1 LLFDDAPLKPGR
13 AGEPRDSFV
22 PRHSRYAVVMA
33 GGSGT
38 RFWPRSRQRTPKQFL
53 PIVGGQSMLRETV
66 ARVAPLVGPSHVVV
80 VAGRSQ
86 ARAVRTELPR
96 LARRNLLAE
105 PVGRNTAAA
114 IALAALVLERRSPG
128 ASMVVLPADHAISA
142 HGVFRADLRLA
153 LRVAEE
159 TGALVT
165 LGLPPTRPETG
176 YGYIRPAKAIPGT
189 RGRVARVAA
198 FIEKPNL
205 RRAEALVAEGRV
217 LWNAGIF
224 AWRASDVLEELRAHV
239 PAVVGPLEAALARG
253 GGALAAAYRRIP
265 SVSIDH
271 GVLEHSRRVMV
282 VRARFPWSDVG
293 SWAAVEPF
301 WRGAANGDNTVRGHA
316 LPIDSRGCVVD
327 SPERLV
333 ALVGVE
339 DLVVVDAG
347 DAVLV
352 CRKDRAQDVRL
363 VVDELRRRGL
373 ARYL

>member
-1 LLFDDAPLKPGR
+1 
-13 AGEPRDSFV
+13 
-22 PRHSRYAVVMA
+22 
-33 GGSGT
+33 
-38 RFWPRSRQRTPKQFL
+38 
-53 PIVGGQSMLRETV
+53 
-66 ARVAPLVGPSHVVV
+66 
-80 VAGRSQ
+80 
-86 ARAVRTELPR
+86 
-96 LARRNLLAE
+96 
-105 PVGRNTAAA
+105 
-114 IALAALVLERRSPG
+114 
-128 ASMVVLPADHAISA
+128 MVVLPADHAIAA

-176 YGYIRPAKAIPGT
+176 YGYIRPAAAVPGT

-198 FIEKPNL
+198 FIEKPNR
-205 RRAEALVAEGRV
+205 RRAEALLAEGRV

-224 AWRASDVLEELRAHV
+224 AWRAADVLDELRAHV
-239 PAVVGPLEAALARG
+239 PAVVGPLEAALAPRRS
-253 GGALAAAYRRIP
+253 ARSPRPTAASRPI
-265 SVSIDH
+265 SIDH

-301 WRGAANGDNTVRGHA
+301 WRAAGQRATTRCAGTRC
-316 LPIDSRGCVVD
+316 PIDSRGCVVD

>member
-1 LLFDDAPLKPGR
+1 MWRRLNRVAR
-13 AGEPRDSFV
+13 ASPAIFV
-22 PRHSRYAVVMA
+22 RPHSRYAVVMA

-66 ARVAPLVGPSHVVV
+66 ARVAPLVGPSRVLI
-80 VAGRSQ
+80 VAARSQ
-86 ARAVRTELPR
+86 ARAVRTEVPR
-96 LARRNLLAE
+96 LPARNLLAE

-114 IALAALVLERRSPG
+114 IALAALVLERRTPG
-128 ASMVVLPADHAISA
+128 ASMVVLPADHAIAA

-165 LGLPPTRPETG
+165 LGLPPTHPETG
-176 YGYIRPAKAIPGT
+176 YGYIRPAAALPGE

-198 FIEKPNL
+198 FIEKPNR

-224 AWRASDVLEELRAHV
+224 AWRAKDVLAELRTHV
-239 PAVVGPLEAALARG
+239 PAVIGPLEAALGRG
-253 GGALAAAYRRIP
+253 GRALAAAYRRIP
-265 SVSIDH
+265 SISIDH
-271 GVLEHSRRVMV
+271 GVLEHSRRVVV

-301 WRGAANGDNTVRGHA
+301 WRSARNGLNTVRGHA
-316 LPIDSRGCVVD
+316 LPIDSRGCVID

-347 DAVLV
+347 DAVLI

>member
-1 LLFDDAPLKPGR
+1 
-13 AGEPRDSFV
+13 
-22 PRHSRYAVVMA
+22 MA

-66 ARVAPLVGPSHVVV
+66 ARVAPLVGPSRVVV

-86 ARAVRTELPR
+86 ARAVRAELPR
-96 LARRNLLAE
+96 LPARNLLAE
-105 PVGRNTAAA
+105 PTGRNTAAA
-114 IALAALVLERRSPG
+114 IALAALALERRTPG

-159 TGALVT
+159 TGSLVT

-176 YGYIRPAKAIPGT
+176 YGYIRPATAMPGT
-189 RGRVARVAA
+189 KGRVSRVAS

-205 RRAEALVAEGRV
+205 RRAQALVAEGRV

-224 AWRASDVLEELRAHV
+224 AWRAADVLEELRAHV
-239 PAVVGPLEAALARG
+239 PAVVGPLEAALGRG
-253 GGALAAAYRRIP
+253 GDALAAAYRRIP

-301 WRGAANGDNTVRGHA
+301 WSTRDGHNTVRGHA

>member
-1 LLFDDAPLKPGR
+1 
-13 AGEPRDSFV
+13 
-22 PRHSRYAVVMA
+22 MA

-53 PIVGGQSMLRETV
+53 PIVGRQSMLRETV
-66 ARVAPLVGPSHVVV
+66 ARVAPLVGPSRVLV

-86 ARAVRTELPR
+86 ARAVRADMPR

-105 PVGRNTAAA
+105 PFGRNTAAA
-114 IALAALVLERRSPG
+114 IALAALVLERRTPG
-128 ASMVVLPADHAISA
+128 ASMIVLPADHAIAA

-159 TGALVT
+159 SRALVT
-165 LGLPPTRPETG
+165 LGLPPTHPETG
-176 YGYIRPAKAIPGT
+176 YGYIRPATAIPGT

-198 FIEKPNL
+198 FIEKPNR

-224 AWRASDVLEELRAHV
+224 AWRAADVLDELRTHV
-239 PAVVGPLEAALARG
+239 PAVVGPLEAALGRG
-253 GGALAAAYRRIP
+253 ERALAAAYRRIP
-265 SVSIDH
+265 SISIDH
-271 GVLEHSRRVMV
+271 GVMV

-301 WRGAANGDNTVRGHA
+301 WRGARNGLNTVRGHA
-316 LPIDSRGCVVD
+316 LPIDSRGCVID

>member
-1 LLFDDAPLKPGR
+1 
-13 AGEPRDSFV
+13 
-22 PRHSRYAVVMA
+22 MA

-38 RFWPRSRQRTPKQFL
+38 RFWPRSRQRMPKQFL
-53 PIVGGQSMLRETV
+53 PIVGGESMLRETV
-66 ARVAPLVGPSHVVV
+66 ARVAPLVGPSRVVV
-80 VAGRSQ
+80 VAGRAQ
-86 ARAVRTELPR
+86 AGAVRAELPR
-96 LARRNLLAE
+96 LPAQNLLAE

-114 IALAALVLERRSPG
+114 IALAALTLERRTPG
-128 ASMVVLPADHAISA
+128 ASRVVLPSDHAIAA
-142 HGVFRADLRLA
+142 HGVFRADLQLA
-153 LRVAEE
+153 LRIAEE
-159 TGALVT
+159 MRSLVT

-176 YGYIRPAKAIPGT
+176 YGYIRPGAMMPGT

-198 FIEKPNL
+198 FIEKPNR
-205 RRAEALVAEGRV
+205 RRAEALLAMGRV

-224 AWRASDVLEELRAHV
+224 AWRATDVLEELRAFV
-239 PAVVGPLEAALARG
+239 PEVVGPLEAAFARG
-253 GGALAAAYRRIP
+253 AGALAAAYRRIP
-265 SVSIDH
+265 SVSIDQ
-271 GVLEHSRRVMV
+271 GVLERSRRVMV

-301 WRGAANGDNTVRGHA
+301 WRVAGNGQNTVRGHA
-316 LPIDSRGCVVD
+316 LPIDSRGCLVD

>member
-1 LLFDDAPLKPGR
+1 
-13 AGEPRDSFV
+13 
-22 PRHSRYAVVMA
+22 MA

-53 PIVGGQSMLRETV
+53 PIVGRQSMLRETV
-66 ARVAPLVGPSHVVV
+66 ARVAPLVGPSRVLV

-86 ARAVRTELPR
+86 VRAVRADMPR

-105 PVGRNTAAA
+105 PFGRNTAAA
-114 IALAALVLERRSPG
+114 IALAALVLERRTPG
-128 ASMVVLPADHAISA
+128 ASMIVLPADHAIAA

-159 TGALVT
+159 SRALVT
-165 LGLPPTRPETG
+165 LGLPPTHPETG
-176 YGYIRPAKAIPGT
+176 YGYIRPATAIPGT
-189 RGRVARVAA
+189 RRRVARVAA
-198 FIEKPNL
+198 FIEKPNR

-224 AWRASDVLEELRAHV
+224 AWRAADVLDELRTHV
-239 PAVVGPLEAALARG
+239 PAVVGPLEAALGRG
-253 GGALAAAYRRIP
+253 ERALAAAYRRIP
-265 SVSIDH
+265 SISIDH
-271 GVLEHSRRVMV
+271 GVMEHSRRVMV

-301 WRGAANGDNTVRGHA
+301 WRGARNGLNTVRGHA
-316 LPIDSRGCVVD
+316 LPIDSRGCVID

>member
-1 LLFDDAPLKPGR
+1 V
-13 AGEPRDSFV
+13 S
-22 PRHSRYAVVMA
+22 RHSRYAVVMA

-38 RFWPRSRQRTPKQFL
+38 RFWPRSRRRTPKQFL
-53 PIVGGQSMLRETV
+53 PIVGGRSMLQETV
-66 ARVAPLVGPSHVVV
+66 ARVAPLVGASRVLV

-86 ARAVRTELPR
+86 ARVVRAQLPT
-96 LARRNLLAE
+96 LPPRNLLAE

-114 IALAALVLERRSPG
+114 IALAALALERRTPG

-142 HGVFRADLRLA
+142 HGVFRADIRLA
-153 LRVAEE
+153 LGVAER
-159 TGALVT
+159 TGTLVT
-165 LGLPPTRPETG
+165 LGLPPTRAETG
-176 YGYIRPAKAIPGT
+176 YGYIRPGPALPGT
-189 RGRVARVAA
+189 RGRVARVAG
-198 FIEKPNL
+198 FIEKPD
-205 RRAEALVAEGRV
+205 RARAVALVAGGRA

-224 AWRASDVLEELRAHV
+224 AWRAADVLEELRAFV
-239 PAVVGPLEAALARG
+239 PRVVGPLEAALDRG
-253 GGALAAAYRRIP
+253 GRALAAAYRRIP
-265 SVSIDH
+265 PISIDH
-271 GVLEHSRRVMV
+271 GVLEHSRRVTV

-293 SWAAVEPF
+293 SWAAVEPY
-301 WRGAANGDNTVRGHA
+301 WRAAGNGHNTVRGRA

-327 SPERLV
+327 SPKRLV
-333 ALVGVE
+333 ALVGVD

>member
-1 LLFDDAPLKPGR
+1 
-13 AGEPRDSFV
+13 
-22 PRHSRYAVVMA
+22 MA

-66 ARVAPLVGPSHVVV
+66 ARVAPLVGPSRVVV

-86 ARAVRTELPR
+86 ARAVRTELPH
-96 LARRNLLAE
+96 LAAQNLLAE

-114 IALAALVLERRSPG
+114 IALAALVLERRTPG
-128 ASMVVLPADHAISA
+128 ASMVVLPADHAIAA
-142 HGVFRADLRLA
+142 HGVFRADLQLA
-153 LRVAEE
+153 LRIAEE
-159 TGALVT
+159 TGSLVT

-176 YGYIRPAKAIPGT
+176 YGYIRPGAMMPGT

-198 FIEKPNL
+198 FIEKPSR
-205 RRAEALVAEGRV
+205 RRAEALLAVGRV

-224 AWRASDVLEELRAHV
+224 AWRAADVLDELRAFV
-239 PAVVGPLEAALARG
+239 PEVVRPLETALAG
-253 GGALAAAYRRIP
+253 GARALAAAYQRIP
-265 SVSIDH
+265 AISIDK

-301 WRGAANGDNTVRGHA
+301 WRNAANGHNTVRGHA

-327 SPERLV
+327 SPDRLV

-339 DLVVVDAG
+339 NLVVVDAG